1 MKLNTL
7 YILFL
12 IFAVVGCKSPEA
24 RRPVSQNSGSFINE
38 SIERNR
44 ELVAKEEAVILKM
57 IEQDST
63 KNYITSSNG
72 FWYYYNVR
80 SSDSLNVKM
89 PEYGDVVRFDYNI
102 RSLQGD
108 YIYAENE
115 IPTKRYAM
123 DREDLFGGLREGIKL
138 MKAGETV
145 TFIFPSHKAF
155 GYYGD
160 KNKIGT
166 NIPIIT
172 EVKLHT
178 ITQELNTNKS
188 EN

>member
-1 MKLNTL
+1 MKLKFI
-7 YILFL
+7 YIVFL
-12 IFAVVGCKSPEA
+12 ILLGVGCKSPEA
-24 RRPVSQNSGSFINE
+24 RRPVTQNSGSFINE

-63 KNYITSSNG
+63 KNYIASNNG
-72 FWYYYNVR
+72 FWYYYNEK
-80 SSDSLNVKM
+80 STDSLNLKM

-102 RSLQGD
+102 RSLEGD
-108 YIYAENE
+108 YIYQVGE

-123 DREDLFGGLREGIKL
+123 DREDLFGGLREGLKL
-138 MKAGETV
+138 MKAGEIV